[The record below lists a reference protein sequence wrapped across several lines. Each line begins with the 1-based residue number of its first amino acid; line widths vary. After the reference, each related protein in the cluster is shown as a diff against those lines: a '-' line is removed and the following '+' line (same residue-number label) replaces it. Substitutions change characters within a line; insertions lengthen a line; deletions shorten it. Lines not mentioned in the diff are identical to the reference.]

1 MQDFYQLIH
10 EDYLT
15 CSLGGLCTDVGCTW
29 VTTHVLFSQWLAL
42 RVTTFSLG
50 EYSYAYIIV
59 DRIAE
64 QYVALDDI

>member
-1 MQDFYQLIH
+1 MRTILH
-10 EDYLT
+10 VL
-15 CSLGGLCTDVGCTW
+15 SVGCTW

-42 RVTTFSLG
+42 RVTTSSLG

-59 DRIAE
+59 DRLTE

>member
-1 MQDFYQLIH
+1 MRTINFVVRMWAILH
-10 EDYLT
+10 VL
-15 CSLGGLCTDVGCTW
+15 SVGCTW

-42 RVTTFSLG
+42 RVTFSLG

-59 DRIAE
+59 DRITE